1 MENNDSD
8 NYSGNK
14 KGGSIIENFFY
25 GTSKNIIL
33 LITFTFGLTTFVGFC
48 LCSISIITAVIMGF
62 PDKPTI
68 AYQVTGQPL
77 WIAAVATFILG
88 GMFAGFGKAMKNLE

>member
-1 MENNDSD
+1 
-8 NYSGNK
+8 
-14 KGGSIIENFFY
+14 
-25 GTSKNIIL
+25 
-33 LITFTFGLTTFVGFC
+33 
-48 LCSISIITAVIMGF
+48 MGF

-68 AYQVTGQPL
+68 AFQVTGQPL